1 MGRMIKRH
9 DENVRLVV
17 ESDPR
22 LFEAERTD
30 GNRWNHVI
38 TTRFSEM
45 LTPTHDALGD
55 KHGLRRCEKSKLGVK
70 STPKPKVKPKAEKPK
85 LTPAEIADLKL
96 KTMMREAFRNQR

>member
-9 DENVRLVV
+9 DENTRLVV

-22 LFEAERTD
+22 LFGAERTD

-45 LTPTHDALGD
+45 LTPTHDSLGD
-55 KHGLRRCEKSKLGVK
+55 KHGFRQCEKAKLGIK
-70 STPKPKVKPKAEKPK
+70 SSPKPKVKPKADKPK

-96 KTMMREAFRNQR
+96 KTMMRDAFRNER